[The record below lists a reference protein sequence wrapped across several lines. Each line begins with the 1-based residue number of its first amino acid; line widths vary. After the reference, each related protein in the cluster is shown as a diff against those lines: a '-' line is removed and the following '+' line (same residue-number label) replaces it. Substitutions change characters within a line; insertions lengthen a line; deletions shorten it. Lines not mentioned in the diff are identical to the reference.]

1 MKKIKNL
8 AVIILIVLILLPSLT
23 TMAADKNEKLDLDI
37 KAGIVVETNTG
48 KVIYKKEADKQN
60 YPASVTKILTAIL
73 VLENCDLNETAIA
86 SSKALSNIPPAYVVT
101 PLYVGEEMRVED
113 LLYALMLKSAN
124 DAAYVL
130 AEHVGGSTEGFA
142 EMMNKKAE
150 EIGCKNSHFVNPNGI
165 HDDNHYTTAYD
176 MYLISK
182 YAMKNE
188 EFVKIVSTYKYTL
201 PKTNKYKAED
211 RIMEN
216 TNAFVNPDNKYYN
229 ENIKGIKTGTTT
241 QAGNCLITSSSKDGM
256 DFINVVLGAKTSDSK
271 FSETEKMVEY
281 EFGNYEYVKLYNK
294 NDTIQTIEV
303 DKATKDTK
311 LLNLIISDDIIA
323 LLEKASKDG
332 KIEPTITL
340 NENITAPIVQG
351 QELGKIS
358 LNIDGIEYNAKLL
371 AGNNV
376 EKKTYYKEAV
386 IAVTAIIAVIVLI
399 RIVGKSK
406 RSKKEE
412 VDIIPRT

>member
-8 AVIILIVLILLPSLT
+8 AVLILIVLILLPSLT
-23 TMAADKNEKLDLDI
+23 TMAADKNEELDLDI
-37 KAGIVVETNTG
+37 KAGIIVETNTG
-48 KVIYKKEADKQN
+48 KVIYEKEAEKQN

-182 YAMKNE
+182 YAMQNE

-211 RIMEN
+211 RVMEN
-216 TNAFVNPDNKYYN
+216 TNSFVNPDSKYFN
-229 ENIKGIKTGTTT
+229 ENVKGIKTGTTT

-294 NDTIQTIEV
+294 NDIIQTIEV
-303 DKATKDTK
+303 NKATKDTK
-311 LLNLIISDDIIA
+311 VLNLIISDDIVP
-323 LLEKASKDG
+323 LLEKTSEDE
-332 KIEPTITL
+332 KIEPTINL
-340 NENITAPIVQG
+340 KENITAPIEQG
-351 QELGKIS
+351 QELGTIS
-358 LNIDGIEYNAKLL
+358 LNIGGIEYNAKLL
-371 AGNNV
+371 ASNNV
-376 EKKTYYKEAV
+376 EKKTYYKEV
-386 IAVTAIIAVIVLI
+386 AIIGGVIVIMLALI
-399 RIVGKSK
+399 IISKKSK
-406 RSKKEE
+406 KNKK
-412 VDIIPRT
+412 RRKRKLT

>member
-8 AVIILIVLILLPSLT
+8 AVLILIVLILLPSLT
-23 TMAADKNEKLDLDI
+23 TMAADKNEELDLDI
-37 KAGIVVETNTG
+37 KAGIIVETNTG
-48 KVIYKKEADKQN
+48 KVIYEKEAEKQN

-182 YAMKNE
+182 YAMQNE

-211 RIMEN
+211 RVMEN
-216 TNAFVNPDNKYYN
+216 TNSFANPDSKYFN
-229 ENIKGIKTGTTT
+229 ENVKGIKTGTTT

-294 NDTIQTIEV
+294 NDIIQTIEV
-303 DKATKDTK
+303 NKATKDTK
-311 LLNLIISDDIIA
+311 VLNLIISDDIVP
-323 LLEKASKDG
+323 LLEKTSEDE
-332 KIEPTITL
+332 KIEPTINL
-340 NENITAPIVQG
+340 KENITAPIEQG
-351 QELGKIS
+351 QELGTIS
-358 LNIDGIEYNAKLL
+358 LNIGGIEYNAKLL
-371 AGNNV
+371 ASNNV
-376 EKKTYYKEAV
+376 EKKTYYKEV
-386 IAVTAIIAVIVLI
+386 AIIGGVIVIMLALI
-399 RIVGKSK
+399 IISKKSK
-406 RSKKEE
+406 KNKK
-412 VDIIPRT
+412 RRKRKLT